1 MVNHKLST
9 YLPETDQ
16 DHSSRVK
23 QPMIWYWCPGCRTQA
38 WVAKID
44 IDKKTN
50 EILNYPHC
58 AQCGKEME
66 YLTEF
71 MHDPGCPVMIPP
83 LPIIDDAKLIEQ
95 AYVRT
100 RGEY

>member
-1 MVNHKLST
+1 
-9 YLPETDQ
+9 
-16 DHSSRVK
+16 
-23 QPMIWYWCPGCRTQA
+23 
-38 WVAKID
+38 VAKID

-83 LPIIDDAKLIEQ
+83 LPEIDWGQDSHDDDPNHDDDAKLIEQ